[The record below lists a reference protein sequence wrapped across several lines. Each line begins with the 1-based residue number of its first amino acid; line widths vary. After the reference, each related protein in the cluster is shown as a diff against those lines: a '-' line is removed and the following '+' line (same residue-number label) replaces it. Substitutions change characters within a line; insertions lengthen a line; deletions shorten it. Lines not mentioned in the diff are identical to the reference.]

1 MAEYI
6 KTLKEDNE
14 DITYP
19 VTQAGAVLL
28 SGGGDLETTLNAKAS
43 QASVDGKID
52 IGDVQSTDIVSNAVT
67 TAKIAD
73 GNVTTAK
80 IADSNVTTAK
90 VADEAITTAK
100 IATSI
105 AWTSGTYSSGYKA
118 SSNTAYMQGIQACIY
133 NGFLIV
139 RFGVSKTS
147 GNFAANTEV
156 GIGSIPSVING
167 VDISDLVTGSGG
179 KQKLYRTS
187 VSGSGGA
194 IGFGQFNGVTIS
206 VAPTST
212 ASWLAGQF
220 IIPLNW

>member
-6 KTLKEDNE
+6 KTLKEDNG

-43 QASVDGKID
+43 QTAVDGKID
-52 IGDVQSTDIVSNAVT
+52 IGDVQSSDIVANAVT

-80 IADSNVTTAK
+80 
-90 VADEAITTAK
+90 VANEAITTAK

>member
-6 KTLKEDNE
+6 KTLKEDNG

-43 QASVDGKID
+43 QTAVDGKID
-52 IGDVQSTDIVSNAVT
+52 IGDVQSSDIVANAVT

-80 IADSNVTTAK
+80 IA
-90 VADEAITTAK
+90 
-100 IATSI
+100 TSI
-105 AWTSGTYSSGYKA
+105 TWTSGTYASGYKA

-133 NGFLIV
+133 NGFLII

-194 IGFGQFNGVTIS
+194 IGFGQFNGVIIS

>member
-6 KTLKEDNE
+6 KTLKEDNG

-52 IGDVQSTDIVSNAVT
+52 IGDVQSTDIVANAVT
-67 TAKIAD
+67 TAKIAN
-73 GNVTTAK
+73 G
-80 IADSNVTTAK
+80 NVTTAK
-90 VADEAITTAK
+90 VANGAITTAK

-105 AWTSGTYSSGYKA
+105 AWTSGTYASGYKA
-118 SSNTAYMQGIQACIY
+118 STNGAYLQGIQACIY

-156 GIGSIPSVING
+156 GVGSIPSTING
-167 VDISDLVTGSGG
+167 VDISNLVSGSDG
-179 KQKLYRTS
+179 KKNLYRTS

-194 IGFGQFNGVTIS
+194 IGFGQFNGLGIS
-206 VAPTST
+206 VCPTTT

>member
-6 KTLKEDNE
+6 KTLKEDNG

-43 QASVDGKID
+43 QTAVDGKID
-52 IGDVQSTDIVSNAVT
+52 IGDVQSSDIVANAVT

-80 IADSNVTTAK
+80 
-90 VADEAITTAK
+90 VANEAITTAK

-156 GIGSIPSVING
+156 GIGSIPSTING

-187 VSGSGGA
+187 VCGSGGA
-194 IGFGQFNGVTIS
+194 IGFAQFNGLGIS
-206 VAPTST
+206 VAPAST

>member
-6 KTLKEDNE
+6 KTLKEDNG

-28 SGGGDLETTLNAKAS
+28 SGGGDLETALNAKAS
-43 QASVDGKID
+43 QTAVDGKID
-52 IGDVQSTDIVSNAVT
+52 IGDVQSTDIVANAVT

-80 IADSNVTTAK
+80 
-90 VADEAITTAK
+90 VANEAITTAK

-105 AWTSGTYSSGYKA
+105 AWTSGTYASGYKA

-156 GIGSIPSVING
+156 GIGTIPSVING

-187 VSGSGGA
+187 ISGSGGA
-194 IGFGQFNGVTIS
+194 IGFGQFNGVIIS
-206 VAPTST
+206 VAPTTT

>member
-6 KTLKEDNE
+6 KTLKEDNG

-28 SGGGDLETTLNAKAS
+28 SGGGDLETALNSKAS
-43 QASVDGKID
+43 QTAVDGKID
-52 IGDVQSTDIVSNAVT
+52 IGDVQSTDIVANAVT
-67 TAKIAD
+67 TTKIAD

-80 IADSNVTTAK
+80 
-90 VADEAITTAK
+90 VANEAITTAK

-194 IGFGQFNGVTIS
+194 IGFAQFNGVTIS

>member
-6 KTLKEDNE
+6 KTLKEDNG

-43 QASVDGKID
+43 QTAVDGKID

-80 IADSNVTTAK
+80 
-90 VADEAITTAK
+90 VANEAITTAK

-105 AWTSGTYSSGYKA
+105 AWTSGTYFSGYKA

-156 GIGSIPSVING
+156 GIGSIPSTING
-167 VDISDLVTGSGG
+167 IDISDLVTGSDG

-187 VSGSGGA
+187 ISGYGGA
-194 IGFGQFNGVTIS
+194 IGFAQFNGVTIS